1 MYNKNLSDLFDK
13 SGYDNKKYPWN
24 FKHDSIKEPTSKIF
38 YAIGDSWLFSNF
50 FNRLFFNNY
59 KNYMLINRSI
69 SGMSNS
75 LIVNTLKNDIKLLT
89 AQNNEIVFLVSFSE
103 VGRTTND
110 LGWVNPEGYK
120 STHDFFAEILKKQ
133 YSEVHELIKNYPHFI
148 TTGFITNNFNKN
160 KSILDFCGN
169 ADREK
174 PKDVFTVTS
183 NGILE
188 FLKDRNDIFKFDFT
202 LDVNKSLD
210 LLDYIN
216 KLEHIDDTLHPNWYK
231 PYEQFMEE
239 VFSNL
244 HKH

>member
-1 MYNKNLSDLFDK
+1 MYNKNLSELFNKAGFDK
-13 SGYDNKKYPWN
+13 QEYPWN
-24 FKHDSIKEPTSKIF
+24 FKHDTIKESTGKIF

-59 KNYMLINRSI
+59 KDYLLINRSI

-75 LIVNTLKNDIKLLT
+75 LIVNTLKNDLKLLT
-89 AQNNEIVFLVSFSE
+89 SNNKDITFLVSFSE

-110 LGWVNPEGYK
+110 LAYVNPTSYK
-120 STHDFFAEILKKQ
+120 STHDFFGDILKKQ
-133 YSEVHELIKNYPHFI
+133 YQEVHDLIKTYPHFI

-160 KSILDFCGN
+160 KSILDYCGRSER
-169 ADREK
+169 DK

-188 FLKDRNDIFKFDFT
+188 FLKDRNDIFEFDFT
-202 LDVNKSLD
+202 SDVNKSLD

>member
-1 MYNKNLSDLFDK
+1 
-13 SGYDNKKYPWN
+13 
-24 FKHDSIKEPTSKIF
+24 
-38 YAIGDSWLFSNF
+38 
-50 FNRLFFNNY
+50 
-59 KNYMLINRSI
+59 MLINRSI

-89 AQNNEIVFLVSFSE
+89 AENNEIVFLVSFSE

-120 STHDFFAEILKKQ
+120 STHDFFGEVLKKQ

-174 PKDVFTVTS
+174 PKDVFT
-183 NGILE
+183 
-188 FLKDRNDIFKFDFT
+188 FDFT